1 MIMKTK
7 RFIFYVIFTSMIFM
21 MFTIFTSCSTVQTLI
36 NDISSTVSTAIGN
49 RSGNSEISE
58 GIKAEATPIT
68 LKPLPVP
75 VSYETAYSYR
85 TNQPESLAS
94 SIKKNKTFEDL
105 RKSNPQNYVRSVVA
119 EINKTATNDFEKV
132 KLAHDITALLISY
145 DAASFWSGNLPPQD
159 YFTVLKTGKSV
170 CEGYANV
177 FLEFCNQLKIEC
189 KKVSGYARGVGFN
202 LLTEQA
208 NIESNHAWNMVKIDE
223 NWYFVDCTWD
233 SGYMNGKVSKQE
245 YKTDW
250 LFTKPEHFINSHFPD
265 NARYQLMSPELST
278 VELFSLPSL
287 DPVFYD
293 VVSEHSD
300 LSKINQ
306 TDSSFVLN
314 YVENP
319 GYSLSFSV
327 KNAKTNS
334 AVKNGASVQRNTI
347 ENSDKKTVTVTFKT
361 STTGN
366 YIVDIFCFK
375 DGSRTGFS
383 CGQFIVEK
391 L

>member
-1 MIMKTK
+1 MKTK
-7 RFIFYVIFTSMIFM
+7 RIIFYVIFTSMIFM

-36 NDISSTVSTAIGN
+36 NDISSTISTAIGT
-49 RSGNSEISE
+49 RSGNSNISE

-170 CEGYANV
+170 WEGYANV
-177 FLEFCNQLKIEC
+177 FLEFCNQLKIDC

-202 LLTEQA
+202 LLTEGTA
-208 NIESNHAWNMVKIDE
+208 IESNHAWNMVKVDG
-223 NWYFVDCTWD
+223 NWYLVDCTWD

-250 LFTKPEHFINSHFPD
+250 LFTKPEHFVNSHFPEMS
-265 NARYQLMSPELST
+265 RYQLMSPELTT

-293 VVSEHSD
+293 VVVESSE
-300 LSKINQ
+300 LLKINK
-306 TDSSFVLN
+306 TDSSFSLN
-314 YVENP
+314 YTEKL
-319 GYSLSFSV
+319 GYTLSFNV
-327 KNAKTNS
+327 KNVKTNS
-334 AVKNGASVQRNTI
+334 TLKNAVSVQRDKI
-347 ENSDKKTVTVTFKT
+347 ENSDNKKVTATFKT
-361 STTGN
+361 STKGN

-375 DGSRTGFS
+375 DGSRTGWS
-383 CGQFIVEK
+383 CGQFIIER

>member
-21 MFTIFTSCSTVQTLI
+21 MFTIFTSCSTVQTFI
-36 NDISSTVSTAIGN
+36 NDISSTVSTAIGS
-49 RSGNSEISE
+49 RSGNSNISE
-58 GIKAEATPIT
+58 GIKAKATPIT

-223 NWYFVDCTWD
+223 NWYLVDCTWD

-265 NARYQLMSPELST
+265 NARYQLISPELST
-278 VELFSLPSL
+278 AELFSLPSL

-293 VVSEHSD
+293 VVSEYSD
-300 LSKINQ
+300 LSKINK

-375 DGSRTGFS
+375 DGSRTGWS

>member
-7 RFIFYVIFTSMIFM
+7 RFIFYVIFTSM

-49 RSGNSEISE
+49 RSGNSNISE
-58 GIKAEATPIT
+58 DIKAKATPIT

-223 NWYFVDCTWD
+223 KWYLVDCTWD

-265 NARYQLMSPELST
+265 NARYQLISPELST
-278 VELFSLPSL
+278 AELFSLPSL

-300 LSKINQ
+300 LSKINK

>member
-7 RFIFYVIFTSMIFM
+7 HLIFYVIFTSMMFM
-21 MFTIFTSCSTVQTLI
+21 TFTSCSTVQTLI

-58 GIKAEATPIT
+58 EMKAEATPIT

-208 NIESNHAWNMVKIDE
+208 NIESNHAWNMVKIDGS
-223 NWYFVDCTWD
+223 WYLVDCTWD
-233 SGYMNGKVSKQE
+233 SGYMNGKISKQE

-265 NARYQLMSPELST
+265 NARYQLISPELST
-278 VELFSLPSL
+278 AELFSLPSL

-300 LSKINQ
+300 LSKINK

-314 YVENP
+314 YVEKP
-319 GYSLSFSV
+319 GCTLNFTV
-327 KNAKTNS
+327 RNAKTNS
-334 AVKNGASVQRNTI
+334 TLKNAVSLQRNKI
-347 ENSDKKTVTVTFKT
+347 ENSDNKTVTVTFKT

-366 YIVDIFCFK
+366 YIVDIFCFE
-375 DGSRTGFS
+375 DGNRTGFS
-383 CGQFIVEK
+383 CGQFIIERF
-391 L
+391 